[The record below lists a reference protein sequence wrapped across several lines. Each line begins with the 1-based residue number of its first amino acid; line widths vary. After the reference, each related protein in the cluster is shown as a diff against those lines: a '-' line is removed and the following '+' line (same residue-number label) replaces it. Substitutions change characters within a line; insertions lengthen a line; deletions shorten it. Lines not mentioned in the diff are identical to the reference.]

1 MIDVKQLNSI
11 RDLVKRYDGATLV
24 AATKTQSKDTI
35 DELHRLAPEA
45 VMGENRAQEL
55 VAKYDPSMRWHM
67 IGRLQTNKVKYIADK
82 VELVESLD
90 REELASELDRRAKL
104 LNKKIACLV
113 EVNVGGEASKG
124 GVAIEDATE
133 FVCGLGKYQ
142 NIAVQGLMSVMPAT
156 DDIALLKGYYRRLR
170 ALFEEIKRINLPHLD
185 VKYLSAGMTND
196 YMIALDHGANIVRI
210 GRAIFGERAK

>member
-1 MIDVKQLNSI
+1 MIDVNKLNSI

-124 GVAIEDATE
+124 GVAIEDTAE